1 MRHPRVTI
9 EAVDTLIVPLLVV
22 LIIAV
27 VFVGLQARRP
37 QAPVAQPSVDISQ
50 VVSAVQA
57 AIDVNGIATGV
68 RTAVEAQ
75 MLKTAQEALAANN
88 EQAVQNANQT
98 LDAQKEALN
107 REAKMLLMPFEE
119 RISQLAK
126 SVSEL
131 QTTYTS
137 EQATVAALTGQIT
150 TLQESTTSLRNA
162 LKSPTARGSWGEN
175 QLRNVV
181 RLAGME
187 NYCDFTEQFTGGVGE
202 RDQRPDVVVNLP
214 SGARVAVDSKA
225 PLSAYLRMQETDDVA
240 QKDKE
245 LQQHAKDL
253 RTHVKTLAD
262 KKYWDQFG
270 HATPDFVVMF
280 IPGEGFVADAMKA
293 DTTLM
298 EDAMKQRVLIASP
311 VNLLAMLLTIS
322 KGWQAHALAEHAE
335 RVAELGVEVY
345 DRVGNV
351 IDEINKMGKNLG
363 TVNTAY
369 NSMTA
374 SFERRLLV
382 TLRKFKD
389 LNVVQTDLEELKT
402 IQTAAPRA
410 VNAPEAPGE
419 LPPAS
424 AGELPA

>member
-1 MRHPRVTI
+1 MRT
-9 EAVDTLIVPLLVV
+9 VDSLIVPLLIV
-22 LIIAV
+22 LIVAV
-27 VFVGLQARRP
+27 VVVGVLARRP
-37 QAPVAQPSVDISQ
+37 QVQQAQTQGLDLAQ
-50 VVSAVQA
+50 VVTAVQA

-75 MLKTAQEALAANN
+75 MLKTAREALAANN
-88 EQAVQNANQT
+88 EQAVQNATQT
-98 LDAQKEALN
+98 LDSQREALTQQ
-107 REAKMLLMPFEE
+107 AKVLLMPFEE
-119 RISQLAK
+119 RISQLAQ
-126 SVSEL
+126 SVSQL
-131 QTTYTS
+131 QNTYTS

-225 PLSAYLRMQETDDVA
+225 PLSAYLRMQETDEVT
-240 QKDKE
+240 QKEKE

-253 RTHVKTLAD
+253 RQHVKTLAD

-270 HATPDFVVMF
+270 HAAPDFVVMF

-322 KGWQAHALAEHAE
+322 KGWQAHSLAEHADM
-335 RVAELGVEVY
+335 VAKLGVEVY
-345 DRVGNV
+345 DRVGTV

-389 LNVVQTDLEELKT
+389 LNVVQTDLGELKT
-402 IQTAAPRA
+402 IETAAPRA
-410 VNAPEAPGE
+410 VNAPEVPAE
-419 LPPAS
+419 LPPTN